1 MTRTKYYLGLFCL
14 LLSGVA
20 SGQGMFGAG
29 HCLPAHHPATLL
41 WEDGHVVYGHYQPH
55 FLTKEISDMEWEGCH
70 TFQGNGLSWRIQ
82 HIGFSAFGTMEC
94 RLGYGRRFGKQ
105 VGVVLQGCYLWRHA
119 RHYPGVHS
127 FTIHLSMAYQMSQKL
142 LLAVTLYNPIR
153 MRYGIVGQEV
163 IPMSFNVMLRYAAG
177 RTVLLD
183 LNIEK
188 RLPIGFEIGSM
199 AHYTPKRAVS
209 FHLTCSNMRCGVG
222 ISVGWRTLRLLVQG
236 DWYYRTG
243 ITPSIELLYQSQA
256 KPS

>member
-1 MTRTKYYLGLFCL
+1 
-14 LLSGVA
+14 
-20 SGQGMFGAG
+20 
-29 HCLPAHHPATLL
+29 
-41 WEDGHVVYGHYQPH
+41 
-55 FLTKEISDMEWEGCH
+55 MEWEGCH

-119 RHYPGVHS
+119 RHYPSVHS

-153 MRYGIVGQEV
+153 MKYGIVGQEV